1 MASSNVEVNTH
12 FDDVMKKI
20 ENVRQEKLLKASEFT
35 RNKMVEKLSGNRSG
49 RTYRVPGTSVTYT
62 ASRPGEPPAS
72 RTGQSRGSIDYEI
85 RKDESY
91 IGSPLKHMLWLEVG
105 TRNMAPRP
113 WLNRTVSENWSN
125 IRSILQSR
133 WF

>member
-1 MASSNVEVNTH
+1 MASSDVTVNTH

-35 RNKMVEKLSGNRSG
+35 RNKLVEKLSGNRGG

-72 RTGQSRGSIDYEI
+72 RLGQLRGSIDYEI
-85 RKDESY
+85 TDQAY
-91 IGSPLKHMLWLEVG
+91 IGTPLKYGLWLEVG

-113 WLNRTVSENWSN
+113 WLNRTVSENWNN